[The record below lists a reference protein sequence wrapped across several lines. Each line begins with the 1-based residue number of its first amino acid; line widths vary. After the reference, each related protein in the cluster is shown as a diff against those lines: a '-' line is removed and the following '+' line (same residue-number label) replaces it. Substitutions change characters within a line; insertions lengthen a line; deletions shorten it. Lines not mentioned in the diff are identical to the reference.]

1 MDSVRTGNLIRILRK
16 ERGLTQKE
24 LAELL
29 MVSDKA
35 VSKWERGF
43 GCPDISLLN
52 QLSSVFHVNVE
63 CILAGDLCPRETDGG
78 NMKRIKF
85 YLCPECG
92 NVITSTT
99 EAELSCCGRKLA
111 PMDASPLDPAHLPR
125 VELIE
130 HEYFVTFDHEMSKQH
145 YLAFA
150 AYVTPDR
157 LLLIKLYP
165 EQSPQFRFPYSR
177 GGKLFICCNTHG
189 LNYITK
195 LQSLIQL

>member
-1 MDSVRTGNLIRILRK
+1 MDSKRTGNLIRVLRK
-16 ERGLTQKE
+16 EKGLTQKN

-63 CILAGDLCPRETDGG
+63 CILAGDLNPHKADGG

-99 EAELSCCGRKLA
+99 EAELSCCGRKLL
-111 PMDASPLDPAHLPR
+111 PMEATPMNSTHFPKIER
-125 VELIE
+125 IE
-130 HEYFVTFDHEMSKQH
+130 HDYFITFDHEMSKQH
-145 YLAFA
+145 YLVFA
-150 AYVTPDR
+150 AYVTSDR
-157 LLLIKLYP
+157 LQLVKLYP
-165 EQSPQFRFPYSR
+165 EQSPQLRFPYTR
-177 GGKLFICCNTHG
+177 GGKLIICCNTHG
-189 LNYITK
+189 LYSMSK
-195 LQSLIQL
+195 LQSLIES